1 MPVASGSSPG
11 HSVHRW
17 FGFESVAH
25 CSCLVSLAPTV
36 VMLWWWVCQRVGLVE
51 DKIMGTD

>member
-1 MPVASGSSPG
+1 
-11 HSVHRW
+11 
-17 FGFESVAH
+17 
-25 CSCLVSLAPTV
+25 LAPTV